1 MSRHGAPSRVTEF
14 DERDTYYRGTA
25 PPPAQVRVR
34 ERDHEETIDFSTRRG
49 PERPRRRSLD
59 FLRDDYTRSEP
70 GQMVVRERERETF
83 NDGPLVRRARSPSPP
98 RFRERI
104 VRSEVGVREPSPPA
118 ERIRTRIVEREKE
131 TPRSPSP
138 PPQLRARVIE
148 TRQRFR
154 ERSPSP
160 PAPSPV
166 RIRERII
173 ERERERER
181 TPSPPPQVERIH
193 TRIVER
199 EREREP
205 SPSPSPPPT
214 PPPEIIRA
222 PPIHREIITHHRH
235 IDHGFERAPAPSPP
249 PPPRRAHTP
258 APPPKTEKTEIDIY
272 RSGNNTEVDITKT
285 KTSGREKPKSPP
297 PRREYYDDSIL
308 YEQERDK
315 LRVRD
320 TRIDLSRRR
329 SLSARPDKERVNL
342 DIRDEDEADFY
353 ARKVQERAVIGE
365 AFNGATKDWSII
377 DVPPGTER
385 IQLDGVG
392 GGSQEITWQRYN
404 GVRRSKFNPEREH
417 KREEPE
423 RVEKRIEIR
432 EREREG
438 PNRTT
443 EHIEIRER
451 QSAAPSPRESST
463 TIDIDISNSSSR
475 KPRSHASGPTYER
488 EREYERIE
496 ESSDRQVGF
505 PLPRGPPK
513 SRMGDL
519 WTEITKDL
527 VAKEAIEELGY
538 DYEETEFFYYILQ
551 YLRYQDVEE
560 LVALSETVRRERQ
573 DRIREIERERIR
585 IERREKERDD
595 WERAERRRERDSGYD
610 DERIIEREIIWD
622 DHRRRERPSRR
633 W

>member
-258 APPPKTEKTEIDIY
+258 APPKTEKTEIDIY

-285 KTSGREKPKSPP
+285 KTTSREKPKSPP